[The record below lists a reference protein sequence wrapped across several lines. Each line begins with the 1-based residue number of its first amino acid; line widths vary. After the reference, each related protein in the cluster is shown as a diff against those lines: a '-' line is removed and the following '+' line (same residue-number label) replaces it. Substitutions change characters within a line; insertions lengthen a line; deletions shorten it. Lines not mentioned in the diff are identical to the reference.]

1 MFNSLKVFPKQGKKA
16 KVNRGQSNKEV
27 SWRILPV
34 PESVLSNNK
43 EQGLTSV
50 TKRPNKV
57 TKSSKGL
64 TKIAHSSI
72 RWESKG
78 IDHCLHLFF

>member
-1 MFNSLKVFPKQGKKA
+1 MKVLPKQGKKA

-27 SWRILPV
+27 SWRILRV

-50 TKRPNKV
+50 TK
-57 TKSSKGL
+57 SSKGL

-72 RWESKG
+72 RWDSKG